1 MKKKLIKNILAMTRD
16 RHVSSLSPAAVMKM
30 VVAFTVVMAEAIV
43 VPIII
48 KI

>member
-1 MKKKLIKNILAMTRD
+1 MKKKVIKNILAMTRD
-16 RHVSSLSPAAVMKM
+16 RHASSLSPAAVMKM
-30 VVAFTVVMAEAIV
+30 VVVFAVVIAEAIF